1 MNYLRYGCGI
11 DMAKEKF
18 DACLLGINAGMQFQN
33 LGSKTFNNTLSGF
46 REFHKWARRYCK
58 QDVPVVYLVEATGS
72 YHENLSMFLYS
83 EGEFVS
89 VVLPNKS
96 KKYMESL
103 GLKSKTDGIDAYGLG
118 HMACSQEHKKWL
130 APSKAMY
137 RLRVITRQIE
147 NMSTLKTATNNQ
159 LEAMRHSME
168 RHRDIEK
175 MLEAQI
181 HFYDKQKDV
190 LERKI
195 EEIIKEDPELERK
208 IMKIVTVKGLG
219 LLTVATLVAET
230 NGFKLIENSSQLVSY
245 AGYDVVEN
253 QSGKRQGKT
262 KISKMG
268 NGHIRRV
275 LHFPALIVVKY
286 DVGPF
291 RKFYER
297 IYQRTNVKMK
307 AYTAVQKKLL
317 VIIYTLWK
325 NDVPFD
331 ENYVWSSTKTSG
343 EKKKE
348 SSLVSVSKKRST
360 KKIAPELTEATQDK
374 HPSKN
379 RSMSSLV

>member
-11 DMAKEKF
+11 DMAKGKF
-18 DACLLGINAGMQFQN
+18 DACILGTNAMMQSQN

-46 REFHKWARRYCK
+46 REFHKWARRFSAK
-58 QDVPVVYLVEATGS
+58 DVPFVYLVEATGS
-72 YHENLSMFLYS
+72 YHENLCMFLYS
-83 EGEFVS
+83 EGAFIS
-89 VVLPNKS
+89 LVLPNKS

-118 HMACSQEHKKWL
+118 HMACSQEHQKWI
-130 APSKAMY
+130 APTSAMY

-147 NMSTLKTATNNQ
+147 NMATLKTATSNQ
-159 LEAMRHSME
+159 LEAMRYSME

-181 HFYDKQKDV
+181 NFYEKQRGI
-190 LERKI
+190 LEKKM

-208 IMKIVTVKGLG
+208 IENLVTIKGVG
-219 LLTVATLVAET
+219 TLTAAAIVAET
-230 NGFKLIENSSQLVSY
+230 NGFKLFENAAQLVSY
-245 AGYDVVEN
+245 SGYDVVEN

-268 NGHIRRV
+268 NGHIRRA
-275 LHFPALIVVKY
+275 LHYPALNVVTH

-297 IYQRTNVKMK
+297 IFDRTKIKMK
-307 AYTAVQKKLL
+307 GYTAVQKKLL
-317 VIIYTLWK
+317 VIMYTLWK

-331 ENYVWSSTKTSG
+331 EKHVWTSTKTSG
-343 EKKKE
+343 EKEKE
-348 SSLVSVSKKRST
+348 PSLVSVSKKRST

-379 RSMSSLV
+379 RSMPSLV